1 MSCKNESIKERVN
14 LATHWSFACNFF
26 ISLST
31 IFSTSVFNGTY
42 SGTTLPVYIKNKLR
56 FLFSC
61 SVQSSKGCLW
71 CLYASRSNRLIL
83 FRSVAFLNCLL
94 LAETPA
100 LHAASPVSTLY
111 INLKPGWFNALPRSK
126 SSCMFF
132 LLFSFSALP
141 NLYRCSSP
149 KKKMVYR
156 KQVNAFQIK
165 KAPGF
170 SWGIYVLSG
179 CPVLFFWTVLVRNC
193 KLMTSFRSAASQH
206 FTSVGILHT
215 STKSMYWFSATGVR
229 LIRSFFTWHVFLFS
243 GWKFCLTNF
252 RSGTIPT
259 SCERTAKVGFFTS
272 TCQAKLNIFHN
283 RLRSI
288 HSFQ

>member
-1 MSCKNESIKERVN
+1 MPCLGQKAAV
-14 LATHWSFACNFF
+14 CFF
-26 ISLST
+26 C
-31 IFSTSVFNGTY
+31 
-42 SGTTLPVYIKNKLR
+42 
-56 FLFSC
+56 FL
-61 SVQSSKGCLW
+61 
-71 CLYASRSNRLIL
+71 
-83 FRSVAFLNCLL
+83 AFLLCQIYIVV
-94 LAETPA
+94 
-100 LHAASPVSTLY
+100 LH
-111 INLKPGWFNALPRSK
+111 SK
-126 SSCMFF
+126 
-132 LLFSFSALP
+132 
-141 NLYRCSSP
+141 R
-149 KKKMVYR
+149 KMVYH

-193 KLMTSFRSAASQH
+193 KLMTSFRSAAGQH